1 MHLSQQGLQIREVNG
16 VVRTSLEPLNLPND
30 APQLSVIGPTTF
42 QRAEIEGY
50 IASKFAASYGAS
62 LTAFLPFMLVMRAR
76 NGIGGVLG
84 MRRAEPGQALFLEQY
99 INSPAEVQLGA
110 LLGRLVT
117 RDSLVEVGNLVATWR
132 GSSQMLFIA
141 LAALIVQVG
150 AEWAVFTAT
159 PEVQKLLSRLGV
171 KQYVLGKADGGKLG
185 EQLANWGSYYDSSPS
200 LVAVNAAHALTL
212 FARQAVSSMLL
223 ASCQH
228 QIETSCRSNN
238 IGSLYE

>member
-1 MHLSQQGLQIREVNG
+1 
-16 VVRTSLEPLNLPND
+16 
-30 APQLSVIGPTTF
+30 
-42 QRAEIEGY
+42 
-50 IASKFAASYGAS
+50 
-62 LTAFLPFMLVMRAR
+62 
-76 NGIGGVLG
+76 
-84 MRRAEPGQALFLEQY
+84 
-99 INSPAEVQLGA
+99 
-110 LLGRLVT
+110 
-117 RDSLVEVGNLVATWR
+117 
-132 GSSQMLFIA
+132 MLFIA

-171 KQYVLGKADGGKLG
+171 KQYVLGKADGCKLG

-223 ASCQH
+223 ASCQQ